1 MARSDDPR
9 VRIAQLRKLG
19 MPDEAIFSRLLV
31 DGWSAEELHR
41 WLTVLELEGPS
52 QELEAQLR
60 AQGHIPA
67 AAPSAPALVARSAS
81 VGDSVLAAPPAQ
93 SRLPLALAIAVVAA
107 LGGTGFALYTILKPP
122 VVYSISLPSSA
133 QASSTTVALSYGALP
148 ALSEP
153 DYYGKVKQTLI
164 AEGATFINANLSTM
178 RLVVYAQGER
188 ALDIPILAK
197 GKVGSWWETPAG
209 VYRIETKEKDHFS
222 SFAEVHMPYSMQFQ
236 GNFFI
241 HGWPYYEDGTPV
253 ATWYSGG
260 CIRLSN
266 EDAKSVFDLVQTGVP
281 VVVYNVP
288 VQGDAFSYTLKAP
301 SIAASA
307 YLIADMKNGTVLAS
321 KNPTVAAPIASI
333 TKLVTALVA
342 TEYINLDRKL
352 AVPPEAIVYT
362 TAPRLKPGSQVRAYD
377 LLYLLLQE
385 SSNEAAEV
393 LAAAVGREA
402 FVRSMNE
409 KAKSIGLTHS
419 VFSDPS
425 GAKGDY
431 STPEDLFKLLRYI
444 YDNRRFILGIT
455 NGELKDTAY
464 GDPSFKNVR
473 NFNLIRGADLVGGKI
488 GQTREALDT
497 YAGIFAVDMGEE
509 PRDVAI
515 IVLGSYDSPT
525 DTRRLFDF
533 VSKNY
538 SPGK

>member
-19 MPDEAIFSRLLV
+19 MPDEAIFTRMLV
-31 DGWSAEELHR
+31 DGWAAEELHR
-41 WLTVLELEGPS
+41 WLTVLDLPAPP
-52 QELEAQLR
+52 QELVAQIR
-60 AQGHIPA
+60 SDTP
-67 AAPSAPALVARSAS
+67 PVSAPAPSTMLAS
-81 VGDSVLAAPPAQ
+81 VSRPVEPEVQ
-93 SRLPLALAIAVVAA
+93 SGKDVRRMPLALITAVIAA
-107 LGGTGFALYTILKPP
+107 LAGTGFAVYSILQPP
-122 VVYSISLPSSA
+122 VVYSIALPASA
-133 QASSTTVALSYGALP
+133 QASSTMVELSYGALP

-153 DYYGKVKQTLI
+153 DYYGRVKTTLI
-164 AEGATFINANLSTM
+164 AERATFIDANLSTM
-178 RLVVYAQGER
+178 RLVVYTGGER

-209 VYRIETKEKDHFS
+209 VYRIETREKDHFS

-266 EDAKSVFDLVQTGVP
+266 EDAKSVYDLVQVGVP

-288 VQGDAFSYTLKAP
+288 SQSDAFSYTMKAP
-301 SIAASA
+301 NIAANA
-307 YLIADMKNGTVLAS
+307 YLIADVKNGTVLAS
-321 KNPTVAAPIASI
+321 KNPAVAAPIASI

-342 TEYINLDRKL
+342 TEYINLDRML
-352 AVPPEAIVYT
+352 TVPTEAIVYT
-362 TAPRLKPGSQVRAYD
+362 TTPRLKAGSQVRAYD

-393 LAAAVGREA
+393 LASAVGRDT
-402 FVRSMNE
+402 FVRAMNE

-444 YDNRRFILGIT
+444 YDNRRFVLSIT
-455 NGELKDTAY
+455 AGELKDTAY
-464 GDPSFKNVR
+464 GDLSFKNVR
-473 NFNLIRGADLVGGKI
+473 NYNLIRGADLLGGKI

-497 YAGIFAVDMGEE
+497 YAGIFTVEMGEE
-509 PRDVAI
+509 ERDVAI

-533 VSKNY
+533 VTKNY
-538 SPGK
+538 SPGQ